1 MGFPSDREHDAGVER
16 TSGPGGR
23 QGPQGRPGGVDDR
36 QREWQGERVKRL
48 PPPLLALAAGFAQ
61 RALTPDTPRP
71 SAARALVAGAVAGT
85 SAGLAAASAWQ
96 FRRQGTT
103 VEPFDPSRAVVLVT
117 TGVNAVTRNPMY
129 VGMAGLL
136 VANAVRRGA
145 WAGLLPVAAFVL
157 VIDRLQITAEESAL
171 LANFGADYDAYRA
184 SVPRW
189 LDRRSLAIGH

>member
-1 MGFPSDREHDAGVER
+1 M
-16 TSGPGGR
+16 
-23 QGPQGRPGGVDDR
+23 
-36 QREWQGERVKRL
+36 KRL

-61 RALTPDTPRP
+61 RALTPGAPPP

-85 SAGLAAASAWQ
+85 SVGLAAASARQ

-103 VEPFDPSRAVVLVT
+103 VDPFDPSRAAVLVT
-117 TGVNAVTRNPMY
+117 TGVNAVSRNPMY

-136 VANAVRRGA
+136 VANGVRRGA

-157 VIDRLQITAEESAL
+157 VIDRLQIAAEEPAL
-171 LANFGADYDAYRA
+171 RANFGADYEAYRA

-189 LDRRSLAIGH
+189 LDRRSLAIGR